1 MIFKPKALSMAMVAI
16 CSAGSVLAGGME
28 VTRLPTD
35 MMFEKGNYAS
45 ISFGRFSPDV
55 TDDVYA
61 TKASMYKDRSALTLA
76 FKTQLNEQVS

>member
-45 ISFGRFSPDV
+45 CHSIRL
-55 TDDVYA
+55 Y
-61 TKASMYKDRSALTLA
+61 LL
-76 FKTQLNEQVS
+76 